1 MNAEKKC
8 PNCGF
13 LMVQTGT
20 TGGKMLYHC
29 KGCGHDEYVDISTE
43 GLSAFEM
50 KRAELLTR
58 VSKSILGCDVGQWDY
73 LRRDILDFIGHY
85 EQTRN
90 DIHLQM
96 AIVACITHGF
106 RDMDN
111 EIYKQTKLIFK
122 VTEKMYKAH
131 LKAIKRMGHGQIKD
145 VEQYEEYRVMYKNR
159 RNEYR
164 NTKLMWKAVMSLGKM
179 VIKGGI

>member
-1 MNAEKKC
+1 
-8 PNCGF
+8 
-13 LMVQTGT
+13 
-20 TGGKMLYHC
+20 MLYHC